1 MLAPLLVS
9 KLTLRTQKTMA
20 RRAGFGVDFVLRT
33 GEMKATLTRNRALG
47 WRQIDEEADMAQI
60 SLTFPDG
67 NAREFDAGVTPGEV
81 AAAISKSLG
90 KKAISAAVN
99 GAHFDL
105 QWPINDDAS
114 IAIHTMQDDAQA
126 LELIRHDC
134 AHIMARAVQ
143 ELWPDVKVTIGPVI
157 QHGWYYD
164 FDRQEPFTPEDLGA
178 IEARMKEIINRRDP
192 VTTEVWD
199 RARAVEFYKE
209 NNEPY
214 KVELIDGI
222 PGNEDLR
229 MYWHGD
235 WQDLCRG
242 PHLQHTGQVPGDSF
256 KLMNVAGAYWRGD
269 SDRAM
274 LQRIYGVA
282 FKNRNDLK
290 AHLTMLEEAAKRDHR
305 KLGREMNLFH
315 MQEEAPGQIFWHPNG
330 WTIYTQLQ
338 DYMRRK
344 QRAGGYVEVNTPQ
357 VVDRKLWEASGHWE
371 NYQEHMFIVEVDEE
385 HAREKRINA
394 LKPMNCPCH
403 VQIYNQGLKSYRD
416 LPLRMAEFGSCSR
429 YEPSGALHGIMRVR
443 GFTQD
448 DAHIFCT
455 EEQIEDETAKFIGL
469 LDSVYHELGF
479 EGFEIKLSTRP
490 EKRVG
495 TEESWDKVEA
505 ALENAI
511 KKTGNAYEIDPGEGA
526 FYGPKLDFKLTD
538 AIGRKW
544 QLGTFQVD
552 PNLPERLD
560 ASYVGEDGA
569 KHRPYMLHR
578 AILGSFERFIGIL
591 IENHAGKLPFW
602 LAPRQVVVA
611 SIVSDADEFVHE
623 VVAKLRA
630 KGIRAEA
637 DIRNE
642 KINYKVREHS
652 LAKVPV
658 LLAVGMREV
667 EDRTLTV
674 RRLGEKQTKTVSFE
688 EITESLTLDA
698 LAPDLR

>member
-1 MLAPLLVS
+1 
-9 KLTLRTQKTMA
+9 
-20 RRAGFGVDFVLRT
+20 
-33 GEMKATLTRNRALG
+33 
-47 WRQIDEEADMAQI
+47 MAQI

-67 NAREFDAGVTPGEV
+67 NARDYDAGVTPAQV
-81 AAAISKSLG
+81 AADISNSLA
-90 KKAISAAVN
+90 KKAISATVN
-99 GAHFDL
+99 GAHWDL
-105 QWPINDDAS
+105 QWPIDADAS
-114 IAIHTMQDDAQA
+114 IALHTMKDEAQA
-126 LELIRHDC
+126 NELVRHDL

-143 ELWPDVKVTIGPVI
+143 EIWPDTKVTIGPVI
-157 QHGWYYD
+157 EHGWYYD
-164 FDRQEPFTPEDLGA
+164 FDRAEPFTPEDLGR
-178 IEARMKEIINRRDP
+178 IEKKMKEIINKREP

-199 RARAVEFYKE
+199 RDRAIAFYTA

-222 PGNEDLR
+222 PGDEPLR
-229 MYWHGD
+229 MYWHGH

-242 PHLQHTGQVPGDSF
+242 PHLQHTGQVPGDGF
-256 KLMNVAGAYWRGD
+256 KLMSIAGAYWRGD

-282 FKNRNDLK
+282 FTNKEKLK
-290 AHLTMLEEAAKRDHR
+290 KHLFMLEEAAKRDHR

-330 WTIYTQLQ
+330 WSIYTELQ

-344 QRAGGYVEVNTPQ
+344 QRADGYQEVNTPQ
-357 VVDRKLWEASGHWE
+357 VVDRKLWVASGHWDK
-371 NYQEHMFIVEVDEE
+371 YQEHMFIVEVDEE
-385 HAREKRINA
+385 HAREKSINA

-416 LPLRMAEFGSCSR
+416 LPLRLAEFGSCNR

-455 EEQIEDETAKFIGL
+455 EDQIEAECAKFIDFLSG
-469 LDSVYHELGF
+469 VYKDLGF
-479 EGFEIKLSTRP
+479 EHFEIMFATRP

-495 TEESWDKVEA
+495 SDESWDQVEN

-511 KKTGNAYEIDPGEGA
+511 KATGHAYTLDPGEGA

-538 AIGRKW
+538 AIGRIW
-544 QLGTFQVD
+544 QCGTFQVD
-552 PNLPERLD
+552 PNLPERLG
-560 ASYVGEDGA
+560 ATYIGEDGA

-578 AILGSFERFIGIL
+578 ACLGSFERFIGIL
-591 IENHAGKLPFW
+591 IENSAGKLPFW

-611 SIVSDADEFVHE
+611 SITSEADEYVAE
-623 VVAKLRA
+623 VVAELQA
-630 KGIRAEA
+630 AGVRAEA

-652 LAKVPV
+652 VGKVPV
-658 LLAVGMREV
+658 ILAVGGREV
-667 EDRTLTV
+667 EERTISV
-674 RRLGEKQTKTVSFE
+674 RRLGQKQTIVQPLSDVTN
-688 EITESLTLDA
+688 A
-698 LAPDLR
+698 LKAEATPPDLL